1 MPRIRHLDIKPAC
14 TCDLSFFGSLEKSPG
29 GAKVTAT
36 FPSLQ
41 RFEETFTK
49 GAMPPAER
57 LTPRQVQSL
66 CCLWVLVEAMVMPLF
81 YTYGCSYIIHHI
93 PKSRLGSILLI
104 T

>member
-14 TCDLSFFGSLEKSPG
+14 TCDLSFFGSLEKSLG

-81 YTYGCSYIIHHI
+81 YTI
-93 PKSRLGSILLI
+93 
-104 T
+104 